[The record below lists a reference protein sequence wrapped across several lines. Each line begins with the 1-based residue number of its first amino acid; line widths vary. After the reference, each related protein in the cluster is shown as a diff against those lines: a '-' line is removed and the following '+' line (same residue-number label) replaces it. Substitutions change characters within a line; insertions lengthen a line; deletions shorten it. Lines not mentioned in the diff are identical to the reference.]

1 MLESTSNFLA
11 SVCRVCNFRSLCTRS
26 KTDLR
31 FIRDCPQAEHQAIQ
45 SIRQQQQTKEWFERY
60 TPVLELKVH
69 YSLRIRAFGLRRT
82 RYLGDCKSSVAAR
95 LDICSNE
102 CFSYGCLVARDSSC
116 QNQNLTI
123 CCPISNLKLSSVGIQ
138 DTNRF

>member
-1 MLESTSNFLA
+1 MINGEMLESTSNFLA

-82 RYLGDCKSSVAAR
+82 RYLGLAKARLQHVLTSVAMNVFR
-95 LDICSNE
+95 M
-102 CFSYGCLVARDSSC
+102 VAWLRGIPHAKTRTSRFAA
-116 QNQNLTI
+116 
-123 CCPISNLKLSSVGIQ
+123 LSP
-138 DTNRF
+138 T